1 MALQDLRTYYDSV
14 EKEDFNS
21 LLKQRCLVTEKI
33 QASSLHVRRE
43 DDGLKFYK
51 SGNKQPLNKIDRT
64 IVSYYERGIGH
75 FDALVKEKIDEMP
88 MDWKFGFD
96 YMINEKTV
104 DIEYDMLPKN
114 NLILTH
120 IQVLNEDRTQI
131 KKVIRDPRILEKWAD
146 ILEVQSPEVIFEGIL
161 ADHQKEKLI
170 NILSL
175 QGEQARMKFE
185 DFTFSYH
192 AFKVF
197 NESTHKAMLNNDIHK
212 EIDGLVVSFLE
223 GKTLKNFKLQS
234 PLKEAKEVE
243 PRKSSDAYQI
253 TVVKLVEYFK
263 DFNFS
268 DIQLESKEVD
278 ERYLELLSAG
288 FNSFLKDNGASFI
301 GMDFNSA
308 SFAKG
313 EEFDLNPK
321 MITNQETIR
330 LVNES
335 KEVAELFKITLSTFR
350 KKRQK
355 ESDVL
360 GADSLSELN
369 EIVDKIEAII
379 YENVEVEEN
388 GVMDFKTFK
397 INDMLKGQINP
408 INEGLKIKHKE
419 KGAKEV
425 NMFVGRF
432 QPFTLGHVKVVEHLH
447 KQNGLPTVIFLVK
460 AKTKKKEDSF
470 KRPFD
475 ETMQVNMI
483 KQVMKEYPIETVY
496 VIDTGAIDKMFNAMR
511 PKYEPVLWGTGSD
524 RMKTYG
530 YQVNNP
536 KYREELGV
544 DGDFRLEEIPRTDDN
559 ISATKVRN
567 ALLDGDERTFK
578 SMTPKSMHKMYEL
591 LKQTMEESVEMQEQ
605 VLTFA
610 EFKK

>member
-1 MALQDLRTYYDSV
+1 MALQDLRAYYDSV

-43 DDGLKFYK
+43 DNELKFYK
-51 SGNKQPLNKIDRT
+51 SGNKQALNKIDRT
-64 IVSYYERGIGH
+64 IISYYERGIGH
-75 FDALVKEKIDEMP
+75 FGALLKEKVDEMP
-88 MDWKFGFD
+88 ADWKFGFD
-96 YMINEKTV
+96 YMVTEKTV

-146 ILEVQSPEVIFEGIL
+146 ILEVQSPEVIYEGIL
-161 ADHQKEKLI
+161 SDYQKEKLI
-170 NILSL
+170 KILSL
-175 QGEQARMKFE
+175 QGEQARMTFE

-192 AFKVF
+192 AFKIF
-197 NESTHKAMLNNDIHK
+197 NESTHKSMLNNDIHK
-212 EIDGLVVSFLE
+212 DIDSLVVSFLE
-223 GKTLKNFKLQS
+223 GKTLKNFKLQN
-234 PLKEAKEVE
+234 PIKEVKE
-243 PRKSSDAYQI
+243 REERKSSDAYQI

-268 DIQLESKEVD
+268 EIQIEGKEVD
-278 ERYLELLSAG
+278 ERYIELLSAG
-288 FNSFLKDNGASFI
+288 FNSFLKDNGSSFI

-308 SFAKG
+308 SFATS

-335 KEVAELFKITLSTFR
+335 REVAELFKITLSTFR

-360 GADSLSELN
+360 GADSLGELN
-369 EIVDKIEAII
+369 EIVDKIETII
-379 YENVEVEEN
+379 YENVESGEN

-397 INDMLKGQINP
+397 INDTLKGQINP
-408 INEGLKIKHKE
+408 INEGLNLKHKE
-419 KGAKEV
+419 KGSKEV

-483 KQVMKEYPIETVY
+483 KQVMREYPIETVY

-544 DGDFRLEEIPRTDDN
+544 DEDFRLEEIPRTDDN

-605 VLTFA
+605 VLTFV

>member
-1 MALQDLRTYYDSV
+1 MALQDLRTYYESV

-43 DDGLKFYK
+43 DRLLEFYK

-64 IVSYYERGIGH
+64 IVSYYEKGIGH
-75 FDALVKEKIDEMP
+75 FSALLDETVQQMP
-88 MDWKFGFD
+88 RDWKFGFD
-96 YMINEKTV
+96 YMVSEKTV
-104 DIEYDMLPKN
+104 DIEYDTLPKN
-114 NLILTH
+114 SLILTH

-131 KKVIRDPRILEKWAD
+131 KKVIRDPRILEKWANL
-146 ILEVQSPEVIFEGIL
+146 LEVQSPEVVFEGTL
-161 ADHQKEKLI
+161 SDHQKEKLI

-175 QGEQARMKFE
+175 QGEQAKIE
-185 DFTFSYH
+185 LQDFGFSYR
-192 AFKVF
+192 AFTTF
-197 NESTHKAMLNNDIHK
+197 NESIHKSMLNNDIHK
-212 EIDGLVVSFLE
+212 DIDGLVVSFID
-223 GKTLKNFKLQS
+223 GKSLKNFKLQS
-234 PLKEAKEVE
+234 PLKEIKEQE
-243 PRKSSDAYQI
+243 ERKSSDAYQI
-253 TVVKLVEYFK
+253 TVVKLIEYFNAF
-263 DFNFS
+263 DFS
-268 DIQLESKEVD
+268 EIQLESKEVD
-278 ERYLELLSAG
+278 ERYLELMTAG
-288 FNSFLKDNGASFI
+288 FNSFIKDNGASFI
-301 GMDFNSA
+301 GMNFDSA
-308 SFAKG
+308 EFANN
-313 EEFDLNPK
+313 EAFDLNPK

-335 KEVAELFKITLSTFR
+335 REVAELLKITLGTFR

-355 ESDVL
+355 ENGVL
-360 GADSLSELN
+360 VGDTFNSLNGIIE
-369 EIVDKIEAII
+369 KIEARI
-379 YENVEVEEN
+379 YEKVEED

-397 INDMLKGQINP
+397 INDTLKGQTNP
-408 INEGLKIKHKE
+408 INEGLKVNHPE
-419 KGAKEV
+419 RGAKEV

-460 AKTKKKEDSF
+460 AKKKKAEDSF

-496 VIDTGAIDKMFNAMR
+496 VIDTAAIDKMFNAMR

-536 KYREELGV
+536 KYRGELGV
-544 DGDFRLEEIPRTDDN
+544 EDSFRLEEIPRTDDN

-567 ALLDGDERTFK
+567 ALLDGDEKTYK
-578 SMTPKSMHKMYEL
+578 SMTPKSMHKMYKL
-591 LKQTMEESVEMQEQ
+591 LKQTMEESVELQEQ
-605 VLTFA
+605 VLTFS
-610 EFKK
+610 EFKSK

>member
-1 MALQDLRTYYDSV
+1 MALQDLRTYYESV
-14 EKEDFNS
+14 EKEDFNN
-21 LLKQRCLVTEKI
+21 LLMQKCLVTEKI

-43 DDGLKFYK
+43 DRLLQFYK
-51 SGNKQPLNKIDRT
+51 SGNRQPLNKIDRT
-64 IVSYYERGIGH
+64 IVSYYEKGIGH
-75 FDALVKEKIDEMP
+75 FKALLDEQIQQMP
-88 MDWKFGFD
+88 SDWKFGFD
-96 YMINEKTV
+96 YMISEKTV
-104 DIEYDMLPKN
+104 DIEYDTLPKN

-120 IQVLNEDRTQI
+120 IQTLNEDRTQI
-131 KKVIRDPRILEKWAD
+131 KKVIRDPRILEKWAK
-146 ILEVQSPEVIFEGIL
+146 ILDVQSPNVVFEGIL
-161 ADHQKEKLI
+161 SDYQKEKLTYL
-170 NILSL
+170 LSL
-175 QGEQARMKFE
+175 QGEQARLKLE
-185 DFTFSYH
+185 DKSFSNRM
-192 AFKVF
+192 FNVF
-197 NESTHKAMLNNDIHK
+197 NESAYKSMLNNDTHK
-212 EIDGLVVSFLE
+212 EIDSLVVSFID
-223 GKTLKNFKLQS
+223 GRNLKNFKLQN
-234 PLKEAKEVE
+234 PLRETKEQEE
-243 PRKSSDAYQI
+243 RKSSDAYQI
-253 TVVKLVEYFK
+253 TVLKLIEYFN

-268 DIQLESKEVD
+268 EIQLESKEVD
-278 ERYLELLSAG
+278 ERYLELMTAG
-288 FNSFLKDNGASFI
+288 FNSFIKDNGASFI

-308 SFAKG
+308 EFSKG

-330 LVNES
+330 IVNES
-335 KEVAELFKITLSTFR
+335 REVAELLKITLGTFR

-355 ESDVL
+355 ENGVL
-360 GADSLSELN
+360 TGDTFNSLNSIIE
-369 EIVDKIEAII
+369 KIETRI
-379 YENVEVEEN
+379 YEKVEED

-544 DGDFRLEEIPRTDDN
+544 DEDFRLEEIPRTDDN

>member
-1 MALQDLRTYYDSV
+1 MALQDLRTYYESV

-21 LLKQRCLVTEKI
+21 LLKQKCLVTEKI

-43 DDGLKFYK
+43 DRLLEFYK
-51 SGNKQPLNKIDRT
+51 SGNKQALNKIDRT
-64 IVSYYERGIGH
+64 IVSYYEKGIGH
-75 FDALVKEKIDEMP
+75 FDALLDETVQQMP
-88 MDWKFGFD
+88 SDWKFGFD
-96 YMINEKTV
+96 YMVSEKTV
-104 DIEYDMLPKN
+104 DIEYDTLPKN
-114 NLILTH
+114 SLILTH

-131 KKVIRDPRILEKWAD
+131 KKVIRDPKILEKWANL
-146 ILEVQSPEVIFEGIL
+146 LEVQSPEVVFEGTL
-161 ADHQKEKLI
+161 SDYQKEKLV

-175 QGEQARMKFE
+175 QGEQAKIE
-185 DFTFSYH
+185 LQDFGFSYR
-192 AFKVF
+192 AFTTF
-197 NESTHKAMLNNDIHK
+197 NESIHKSMLNNDIHK
-212 EIDGLVVSFLE
+212 EIDGLVVSFID

-234 PLKEAKEVE
+234 PLKEIKEQE
-243 PRKSSDAYQI
+243 ERKSSDAYQI
-253 TVVKLVEYFK
+253 TVVKLIEYFNAF
-263 DFNFS
+263 DFS
-268 DIQLESKEVD
+268 EIQLESKEVD
-278 ERYLELLSAG
+278 ERYLELMTAG
-288 FNSFLKDNGASFI
+288 FNSFIKDNGASFI
-301 GMDFNSA
+301 GMNFDSA
-308 SFAKG
+308 EFANN

-335 KEVAELFKITLSTFR
+335 REVAELLKITLGTFR

-355 ESDVL
+355 ENGVL
-360 GADSLSELN
+360 VGDTFNSLNGIIE
-369 EIVDKIEAII
+369 KIEARI
-379 YENVEVEEN
+379 YEKVEED

-397 INDMLKGQINP
+397 INDMLKGQTNP
-408 INEGLKIKHKE
+408 INEGLKVNHPE
-419 KGAKEV
+419 RGAKEV

-496 VIDTGAIDKMFNAMR
+496 VIDTAAIDKMFNAMR

-530 YQVNNP
+530 YQVDNP
-536 KYREELGV
+536 KYRGELGV
-544 DGDFRLEEIPRTDDN
+544 EDSFRLEEIPRTDDN

-567 ALLDGDERTFK
+567 ALLDGDEKTYK
-578 SMTPKSMHKMYEL
+578 SMTPKSMHKMYKL
-591 LKQTMEESVEMQEQ
+591 LKQTMEESVELQEQ
-605 VLTFA
+605 VLTFL
-610 EFKK
+610 EFKTK

>member
-75 FDALVKEKIDEMP
+75 FDALIDEKIDEMP

-104 DIEYDMLPKN
+104 DIEYDTLPKN

-131 KKVIRDPRILEKWAD
+131 RKVIRDPRILEKWAD
-146 ILEVQSPEVIFEGIL
+146 ILEVQSPEVIFEGVL

-360 GADSLSELN
+360 GADSL
-369 EIVDKIEAII
+369 
-379 YENVEVEEN
+379 
-388 GVMDFKTFK
+388 G
-397 INDMLKGQINP
+397 
-408 INEGLKIKHKE
+408 
-419 KGAKEV
+419 
-425 NMFVGRF
+425 
-432 QPFTLGHVKVVEHLH
+432 
-447 KQNGLPTVIFLVK
+447 
-460 AKTKKKEDSF
+460 
-470 KRPFD
+470 
-475 ETMQVNMI
+475 
-483 KQVMKEYPIETVY
+483 
-496 VIDTGAIDKMFNAMR
+496 
-511 PKYEPVLWGTGSD
+511 
-524 RMKTYG
+524 
-530 YQVNNP
+530 
-536 KYREELGV
+536 
-544 DGDFRLEEIPRTDDN
+544 
-559 ISATKVRN
+559 
-567 ALLDGDERTFK
+567 
-578 SMTPKSMHKMYEL
+578 
-591 LKQTMEESVEMQEQ
+591 
-605 VLTFA
+605 
-610 EFKK
+610 

>member
-43 DDGLKFYK
+43 DRLLQFYK

-64 IVSYYERGIGH
+64 IVSYYEKGIGH
-75 FDALVKEKIDEMP
+75 FKALLDKQVQQMP
-88 MDWKFGFD
+88 SDWKFGFD
-96 YMINEKTV
+96 YMVSEKTV

-131 KKVIRDPRILEKWAD
+131 KKVLRDPRILEKWAK
-146 ILEVQSPEVIFEGIL
+146 ILEVQSPEVVFEGVL
-161 ADHQKEKLI
+161 SDHQKEKLV

-175 QGEQARMKFE
+175 QGEQARMKLE
-185 DFTFSYH
+185 DFSFSYRM
-192 AFKVF
+192 FTVF
-197 NESTHKAMLNNDIHK
+197 NESMHKSMLNNDIHK
-212 EIDGLVVSFLE
+212 EVDGLVISFVD

-234 PLKEAKEVE
+234 PLKEVKEQE
-243 PRKSSDAYQI
+243 ERKSSDAYQI
-253 TVVKLVEYFK
+253 TVLKLIEYFNN
-263 DFNFS
+263 FNFS
-268 DIQLESKEVD
+268 EIQLESKEVD
-278 ERYLELLSAG
+278 ERYLELMTAG
-288 FNSFLKDNGASFI
+288 FNSFIKDNGASFI

-308 SFAKG
+308 EFANN

-335 KEVAELFKITLSTFR
+335 REVAELLKITLGTFR

-355 ESDVL
+355 ENGVL
-360 GADSLSELN
+360 AGDTFNSLNNIIE
-369 EIVDKIEAII
+369 KIEARI
-379 YENVEVEEN
+379 YEKVDED

-397 INDMLKGQINP
+397 INDTLKGQTNP
-408 INEGLKIKHKE
+408 INEGLKVKHE
-419 KGAKEV
+419 ERGAKEV

-460 AKTKKKEDSF
+460 AKTKKAEDKF

-483 KQVMKEYPIETVY
+483 KHVMKEYPIETVY
-496 VIDTGAIDKMFNAMR
+496 VIDTAAIDKMFNAMR

-524 RMKTYG
+524 RLKTYS
-530 YQVNNP
+530 YQVDNP

-544 DGDFRLEEIPRTDDN
+544 DDSFRLEEIPRTDDN

-567 ALLDGDERTFK
+567 ALLDGDEKTYK
-578 SMTPKSMHKMYEL
+578 SMTPKSMHKMYKL
-591 LKQTMEESVEMQEQ
+591 LKQTMEESVELQEQ
-605 VLTFA
+605 VLTFS
-610 EFKK
+610 EFKSK